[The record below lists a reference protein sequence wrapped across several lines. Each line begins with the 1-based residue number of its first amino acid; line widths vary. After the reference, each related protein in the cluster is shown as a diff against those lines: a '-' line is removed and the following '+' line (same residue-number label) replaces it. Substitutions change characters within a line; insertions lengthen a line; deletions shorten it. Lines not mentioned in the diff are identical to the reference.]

1 MIVRPDGAF
10 LVGAVLGLAQVSVK
24 DIEVTSFSELS
35 LDQLWFRTFWLDF
48 LWFLACIFI
57 DLILKGGDF
66 EGWFWLS

>member
-48 LWFLACIFI
+48 LWFLACNIN
-57 DLILKGGDF
+57 LILKGGDF